1 MNHVKLFEQFVNED
15 IKIRKSI
22 SEEKANELLD
32 FLKQAIGKKLNWKE
46 FSKWQGGPR
55 ELGKKSP
62 AQKKFLED
70 NFECEIADVTMQ
82 YNADQKHA
90 QIAISWLQNAEWYVP
105 RGSRDLEL
113 KLYKDDT
120 NWTPKEG
127 DTKDMSLDSGLSRY
141 HWEKQFDRFSDIT
154 GIGRFGV

>member
-1 MNHVKLFEQFVNED
+1 MKHIKLFEQFVNED

-46 FSKWQGGPR
+46 FSKWHGGAAQ
-55 ELGKKSP
+55 LGKKSP

-70 NFECEIADVTMQ
+70 NFECEITDVTMR
-82 YNADQKHA
+82 YDADRKYA
-90 QIAISWLQNAEWYVP
+90 QIAIVSLQNAKWHT
-105 RGSRDLEL
+105 SRNLDLEL
-113 KLYKDDT
+113 KLYKDDP

-127 DTKDMSLDSGLSRY
+127 DTKDRALDSGLFRY

-154 GIGRFGV
+154 RIGRFGV